1 MRSKYSRH
9 SSGTAAG
16 LTRYFSYSS
25 SMKGALAPNR
35 YELARSSFSMTR
47 SPLVE
52 GLHIPLGGSL
62 VQLARPPDLVFRVG
76 DHLLPLRDPAHRARE
91 REDAGEHRHRDA
103 QRPLHDARIEI
114 DVRIEL
120 AGHEVVVLERDALQ
134 LERHLEQAVVV
145 QPELGQHLV
154 AGLAHELR
162 ARIVV
167 LVHAVPETHQAHV
180 RAL

>member
-62 VQLARPPDLVFRVG
+62 VQLARPPDLVLRVG
-76 DHLLPLRDPAHRARE
+76 DHLLPLRDPAHRAGE

-103 QRPLHDARIEI
+103 QRALHDAGVEV
-114 DVRIEL
+114 DVRIQL
-120 AGHEVVVLERDALQ
+120 AADEVIVLQRDLLEGQRQ
-134 LERHLEQAVVV
+134 LEE
-145 QPELGQHLV
+145 
-154 AGLAHELR
+154 
-162 ARIVV
+162 
-167 LVHAVPETHQAHV
+167 
-180 RAL
+180 

>member
-62 VQLARPPDLVFRVG
+62 VQLPRPPDLVLRVG
-76 DHLLPLRDPAHRARE
+76 DHLLPLRDPADGARE

-103 QRPLHDARIEI
+103 ERALHDPRIEVDI
-114 DVRIEL
+114 RIQL
-120 AGHEVVVLERDALQ
+120 ARDEVFVFQ
-134 LERHLEQAVVV
+134 RHLLQRDGELEQRVVV
-145 QPELGQHLV
+145 Q
-154 AGLAHELR
+154 
-162 ARIVV
+162 
-167 LVHAVPETHQAHV
+167 
-180 RAL
+180 